1 MKGLKIVVIGGG
13 SSYTPE
19 LVEGLLLRKKSLP
32 VSELWLVDVE
42 EGKEKVEIIAEL
54 TKRMMKKENVDTKV
68 FTTLNR
74 REALVDADFVITQFR
89 VGFLDARAKDESI
102 PLALGMIGQET
113 NGAGGMFKALR
124 TIPVIFSIVE
134 DMKELC
140 PDAWLINF
148 TNPAGIITEAI
159 INDAKYPKTIGLCNN
174 PINMKYEIAA
184 LVNTDV
190 EKVRLEL
197 QGLNH
202 HNFITKVF
210 VENNDITAMLYDSL
224 VNNPE
229 FAIEVPFS
237 KEYLLGIKAIPNDY
251 LKYYVDTAHMLEKL
265 LEQYHEGTNRALL
278 VKEVETKL
286 FEKYKDPNLDVKP
299 TELSKRGGAR
309 YSEAACQ
316 LIDSIYND
324 KGDIQY
330 VNTQNGKAV
339 SNFDENYVI
348 ECACVIGKDGA
359 KPLPIGSFDQKLMGT
374 ITNIKAFERMTIEA
388 IKNKDRNLAIA
399 ALCMNPLVPDEKLA
413 KEVFEQLYEAHKK
426 YLPEFK

>member
-19 LVEGLLLRKKSLP
+19 LVEGLLVRKDSLP

-42 EGKEKVEIIAEL
+42 GGKEKVEIIANL
-54 TKRMMKKENVDTKV
+54 TRRMMEKEKVETKV
-68 FTTLNR
+68 FTTLQR
-74 REALVDADFVITQFR
+74 KEALIDADYVITQFR

-102 PLALGMIGQET
+102 PLSLGMIGQET

-124 TIPVIFSIVE
+124 TIPVIFKIVE
-134 DMKELC
+134 DMKDLC
-140 PDAWLINF
+140 PNAWLINF

-159 INDAKYPKTIGLCNN
+159 INDADYPKTIGLCNN
-174 PINMKYEIAA
+174 PINMKYA
-184 LVNTDV
+184 LADLLHTDGENV
-190 EKVRLEL
+190 QFEL

-202 HNFITKVF
+202 HNFITKVL
-210 VENNDITAMLYDSL
+210 VENKDITDSL
-224 VNNPE
+224 FKSLLDDSNPT
-229 FAIEVPFS
+229 IDIPFS
-237 KEYLLGIKAIPNDY
+237 REYLLGIKAIPNDY
-251 LKYYVDTAHMLEKL
+251 LRYYVNASHMLEQML
-265 LEQYHEGTNRALL
+265 RQYHEGTNRALL
-278 VKEVETKL
+278 VKEVENSL
-286 FEKYKDPNLDVKP
+286 FEKYKDPDLNVKP
-299 TELSKRGGAR
+299 AELSQRGGVR

-324 KGDIQY
+324 RGDVQY
-330 VNTQNGKAV
+330 VNTRSGNAV
-339 SNFDENYVI
+339 SNFNEDYVI

-359 KPLPIGSFDQKLMGT
+359 KPLPIGEFDQKLMGT

-388 IKNKDRNLAIA
+388 IKEKNRNLAIA

-413 KEVFEQLYEAHKK
+413 KAVFDKLYEAHRE